1 MVAAI
6 KPNKTKRRVSQCL
19 NTLVLACLAR
29 RLRGFV
35 LRELVDFL
43 AKVLGRTAH
52 QVRERFQ
59 FRALHGDQWVRFER
73 ITWAL
78 LAVDALRPNRSDS
91 KNEGF
96 RADCKHV
103 SRVLI

>member
-6 KPNKTKRRVSQCL
+6 KPNKTNSRASQCL

-52 QVRERFQ
+52 QVREGH
-59 FRALHGDQWVRFER
+59 FRALYGDQRVRFER

-78 LAVDALRPNRSDS
+78 LVVDAFRHDS
-91 KNEGF
+91 K
-96 RADCKHV
+96 HPQ
-103 SRVLI
+103 